1 VQNTGGK
8 NMELIGYMIES
19 SDMEK
24 LHWIN
29 KRLFGN
35 GKTLTP
41 DERRDLANLM
51 SVILSRVEPVTI
63 EERT

>member
-24 LHWIN
+24 LRWIN

>member
-1 VQNTGGK
+1 
-8 NMELIGYMIES
+8 MELIGYMIES

-24 LHWIN
+24 LRWIN